1 MFSIVVNFHVLAK
14 KQKKLEIFCCLFFS
28 WLSQMFSFVANFH
41 VLAKKPKKIGNILL
55 LVSLIFW
62 GKSTFFNEIFE
73 QRLPYLDI
81 FLIREQLVAR
91 F

>member
-1 MFSIVVNFHVLAK
+1 
-14 KQKKLEIFCCLFFS
+14 
-28 WLSQMFSFVANFH
+28 MFSFVANFH
-41 VLAKKPKKIGNILL
+41 VLAKKPKKNGNILL

-62 GKSTFFNEIFE
+62 GKSTFFNESFE
-73 QRLPYLDI
+73 QHLPYLDI